1 MFTPAISAGFKTINI
16 LPDTNSEMLGAA
28 ITLQNGNLLLV
39 SEAYGSNG
47 EVFMRQFTPDGR
59 SLTTA
64 AQVNTTTFGSQED
77 VEVTQLE
84 NGNFVVGW
92 TDTSATNPDF
102 NGTTVRFQIFD
113 AAGNKVGAETTTPVV
128 TTGDQTLTSMVA
140 LDDGRFAVVWT
151 HRSEAAPRIRVYN
164 ADGTPAG
171 TEQILT
177 EATDIRGIGAITSY
191 GDGGFAHAVAT
202 GNFSN
207 ATVSVQRYSDTG
219 SPIGGLINVAV
230 GGDYRSVR
238 IEELA
243 DGRLAVTWT
252 DTSETPPYNH
262 GSIIRGQVL
271 NPNGSLAG
279 PVFTV
284 SDDIFSE
291 HRASKITAL
300 SDGRFVVTWNT
311 GPADEVYQHEEV
323 MRIYNAN
330 GTPASEIITV
340 YDQQETYNGI
350 RLLSGSLVSVS
361 ELPDGRLVYSFS
373 ALTPSGSD
381 FITATRIV
389 DPRAALDVTLG
400 AEHNN
405 FTGTRY
411 NDQIDGGA
419 GDDSLFGEG
428 GHDQLDGGNGNDS
441 LIGGAGHDNLFG
453 GLGDDRLQNDA
464 GNDTLDGGAGVD
476 TLVFT
481 GSAAVT
487 VNLAL
492 TTAQDTGYGTDTLRN
507 IEHLLTGSGNDDL
520 SGNSSANKIQS
531 GAGNDILRGWAGDDL
546 LYGGAGA
553 DRLSGGLGRDLLFGG
568 ANDAATD
575 VFVFTAITESTM
587 GAARDVI
594 FDFAP
599 GIDDIDLTGIDAN
612 TALGGNQ
619 AFTWAATTAAANA
632 VWYTVSGTSILLR
645 GDVNGDGVFDF
656 EIQVAGMNALAS
668 TDVIL

>member
-64 AQVNTTTFGSQED
+64 AQVNTTTFGSQKD

-84 NGNFVVGW
+84 NGNFVVAW
-92 TDTSATNPDF
+92 TDTSETAPDF
-102 NGTTVRFQIFD
+102 TGTTVRFQVFN
-113 AAGNKVGAETTTPVV
+113 AAGNKVGGEVATPMT
-128 TTGDQTLTSMVA
+128 TTGDQELTSVVA

-151 HRSEAAPRIRVYN
+151 HRSEAAPRMRVYN
-164 ADGTPAG
+164 ANGTPAG
-171 TEQILT
+171 DEQILT
-177 EATDIRGIGAITSY
+177 EATYARGIGAITSY
-191 GDGGFAHAVAT
+191 GDGGFVHAVAT
-202 GNFSN
+202 GIFSN
-207 ATVSVQRYSDTG
+207 ETVSVQRYSDTG
-219 SPIGGLINVAV
+219 SPIGGLIQVAV
-230 GGDYRSVR
+230 GGDYRSIR
-238 IEELA
+238 IEELS

-262 GSIIRGQVL
+262 GSIVRGQVL
-271 NPNGSLAG
+271 YPNGSLAG
-279 PVFTV
+279 SVFTV

-300 SDGRFVVTWNT
+300 SDGRFAVTWNT
-311 GPADEVYQHEEV
+311 GPADEVYQHKEV

-350 RLLSGSLVSVS
+350 RLLSGSIVSVS
-361 ELPDGRLVYSFS
+361 ELPDGRLVYTFS

-389 DPRAALDVTLG
+389 DPRSALDVTLG
-400 AEHNN
+400 SEHNN

-411 NDQIDGGA
+411 NDEINGGGGDDSLLGAGGNDRLDGGA
-419 GDDSLFGEG
+419 G
-428 GHDQLDGGNGNDS
+428 NDS
-441 LIGGAGHDNLFG
+441 LVGGAGHDSLIG

-464 GNDTLDGGAGVD
+464 GNDTLDGGAGID
-476 TLVFT
+476 TVIFT

-492 TTAQDTGYGTDTLRN
+492 TTAQNTGYGTDTLRN
-507 IEHLLTGSGNDDL
+507 IENVLTGSGNDDI
-520 SGNSSANKIQS
+520 SGNAGANKIQT

-553 DRLSGGLGRDLLFGG
+553 DRLIGGAGRDLLYGG
-568 ANDAATD
+568 ANDGASD
-575 VFVFTAITESTM
+575 VFVFTAITDSAK

-594 FDFAP
+594 FDFVA
-599 GIDDIDLTGIDAN
+599 GTDKIDLAAIDAN
-612 TALGGNQ
+612 AALAGNQ
-619 AFTWAATTAAANA
+619 VFTWTGTTSAANA
-632 VWYTVSGTSILLR
+632 LWYTVNGANVLLR

-656 EIQVAGMNALAS
+656 EIQVAGITTLAS